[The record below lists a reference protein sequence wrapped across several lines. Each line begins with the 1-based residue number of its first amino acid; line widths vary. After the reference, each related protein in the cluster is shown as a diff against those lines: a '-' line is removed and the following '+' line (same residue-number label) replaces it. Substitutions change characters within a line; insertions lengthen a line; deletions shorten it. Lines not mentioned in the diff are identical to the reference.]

1 MGNSHRFLSRVVRLR
16 GHTPATVAYYVSY
29 IALGLSLAATGPN
42 LSRLATQTGSVLS
55 EISYLFTGISLGYM
69 VGAALGGRLFDRIKG
84 HPALAVMMLAIA
96 AFLGLVPLAHK
107 LWMLI
112 AVMFLLGAVQSALDV
127 GANTLLTWIHQDNL
141 GPYMNALH
149 FFFGVGAFL
158 SPILVAQMN
167 IAGDGILWT
176 YWTLALLMLP
186 VAIWFAAVPS
196 PPIRT
201 VPVKEGGRTNRVLIL
216 LIVAAFFLSVGVEVG
231 FAGWIFT
238 YATNLDLAD
247 ETWAAYLT
255 SAFWGS
261 FTVGRLVGIPIAGR
275 FRPQTIL
282 LGDLLGCVLCVG
294 LILLWPGSRTALWI
308 GAIGLGFSLASV
320 FATLLSLAGEHL
332 HITGKIT
339 GWFFVGTSS
348 GAMVVPWMIGQP
360 FETWGAIVTMVVL
373 MGNLLLGLGTV
384 LMIMIYIRRAAG
396 LTEGRTAA

>member
-1 MGNSHRFLSRVVRLR
+1 VRFR

-42 LSRLATQTGSVLS
+42 LSRLAEQTGSVLS
-55 EISYLFTGISLGYM
+55 EISYLFTAISLGYM
-69 VGAALGGRLFDRIKG
+69 AGAALGGRVFDRIRG
-84 HPALAVMMLAIA
+84 HPALALMMLVIA
-96 AFLGLVPLAHK
+96 VFLALVPLAST

-112 AVMFLLGAVQSALDV
+112 VVMFVLGAVQSAMDV

-158 SPILVAQMN
+158 SPILVAQMA
-167 IAGDGILWT
+167 ISGGGILWT
-176 YWTLALLMLP
+176 YWTMSLLMLP
-186 VAIWFAAVPS
+186 VAIWFAVVPS
-196 PPIRT
+196 PPIR
-201 VPVKEGGRTNRVLIL
+201 PERVEESGQTDRLLIL
-216 LIVAAFFLSVGVEVG
+216 LIVVAFFLTVGVEVG

-238 YATNLDLAD
+238 YALNLDLAN

-261 FTVGRLVGIPIAGR
+261 FTVGRLVGIPIAVR
-275 FRPQTIL
+275 FRPQSIL
-282 LGDLLGCVLCVG
+282 IGDLLGCVLSVG
-294 LILLWPGSRTALWI
+294 MILFWPGSRTVLWL
-308 GAIGLGFSLASV
+308 GAVGLGFSLASV
-320 FATLLSLAGEHL
+320 FATLLSLAGEYL

-348 GAMVVPWMIGQP
+348 GAMMVPWMIGQL
-360 FETWGAIVTMVVL
+360 FESWGANVTMVVL

-384 LMIMIYIRRAAG
+384 LMIMLYLRRAGRLADD
-396 LTEGRTAA
+396 RTAA